1 MEDAYFTIYIDE
13 SGDDLIYE
21 VAQWDSDHLLETH
34 CTLLGSIIPHNK
46 KGLVKR

>member
-21 VAQWDSDHLLETH
+21 VTQRWALPVAPWRHPLHAGVL
-34 CTLLGSIIPHNK
+34 
-46 KGLVKR
+46 